1 MRNWLRSPTLL
12 KLFVGQHVVNGLS
25 VAVTVVAVAAAATAV
40 LGFAVGL
47 VATLGAVS
55 ASISDFPAPWRVK
68 ARTML
73 VGFSLALA
81 ATSLMQLAGGSNLT
95 EILAVGFIGFCAGM
109 VSAFGRW
116 ALSLSAQLLIPM
128 VLILGLPRTDFAAG
142 VRVEALF
149 AVGGLAYIGLALV
162 TTRLISIND
171 RRMMASECF
180 REFAAY
186 LRAIARFTDP
196 DIDLN
201 EVYGAL
207 IRQHAALSEQLQGA
221 RALLL
226 EQPRATPERTRLAAT
241 IAVLLDGF
249 DALIAAQCDLPQLR
263 DIAAARTLM
272 ARIGVAVRAAALDLQ
287 HLSLELLT
295 SARPSLP
302 PGHLLATD
310 AMRREAA
317 RVVAAGEASEAE
329 KAAIEATT
337 QRLLYAR
344 EQIRRLEL
352 ALCDDAAA
360 QAAIA
365 QTDLSAFEPH
375 RSYDL
380 RLLAEQLTP
389 DSQVFRFAV
398 RLSAA
403 LVAGAIIAVSLG
415 EAGHGNWVLLTTS
428 VIMRASYGWTR
439 KRRDDRILG
448 TLIGC
453 VIASLAT
460 PYLSV
465 GGLVVLLALALALA
479 HGFARSN
486 YRVTSVGAS
495 VMALI
500 TLHLIDPAQSAPVLT
515 RLADTMIGAAIAHL
529 FSHVWPRWEF
539 VEARPLVARLLSRIA
554 AFAEVALRSGAPTQS
569 YRLERRSLIEA
580 IAALADSAS
589 RMGGEPRA
597 TRRGL
602 EEAAAMLIAAYVVAA
617 NISAMRL
624 AKRVSEG
631 AAAEEAAAAAESA
644 RRWLAATLA
653 APDAVEA
660 ENEAEDVAAPPAIK
674 KATLALLAAAR
685 AYRRASTSG

>member
-12 KLFVGQHVVNGLS
+12 KLFVGQHIVNGLT
-25 VAVTVVAVAAAATAV
+25 VAITVVAVAAVASAL
-40 LGFAVGL
+40 LGYEVGL
-47 VATLGAVS
+47 VAALGAVS

-81 ATSLMQLAGGSNLT
+81 STILMQLAGGSNLT

-116 ALSLSAQLLIPM
+116 ALSLSAQLLVPM
-128 VLILGLPRTDFAAG
+128 VFILGVPRADFAAG
-142 VRVEALF
+142 IRVEALF
-149 AVGGLAYIGLALV
+149 AIGGLAYIGLALIA
-162 TTRLISIND
+162 TQLISANE
-171 RRMMASECF
+171 RRMVASECF
-180 REFAAY
+180 REFATY

-196 DIDLN
+196 DVDLN
-201 EVYGAL
+201 EVYGAV

-221 RALLL
+221 RALLF
-226 EQPRATPERTRLAAT
+226 ERPRATRERLRLAAT
-241 IAVLLDGF
+241 IAVLLDSF
-249 DALIAAQCDLPQLR
+249 DAVIAAQCDLPGLR
-263 DIAAARTLM
+263 DVAAARVLM

-302 PGHLLATD
+302 PGHALATD

-317 RVVAAGEASEAE
+317 RVVAVGDASEAE
-329 KAAIEATT
+329 KAAIQVTM
-337 QRLLYAR
+337 QRLLYTR
-344 EQIRRLEL
+344 EQIHRFEL
-352 ALCDDAAA
+352 TLSDDAAA
-360 QAAIA
+360 EAAIA

-375 RSYDL
+375 RSYAL
-380 RLLAEQLTP
+380 RLLTAQFTP
-389 DSQVFRFAV
+389 DSQVLRFAV

-403 LVAGAIIAVSLG
+403 LVAGAVVAVSLG

-439 KRRDDRILG
+439 KRRDDRIVG

-453 VIASLAT
+453 VIASLAV

-465 GGLVVLLALALALA
+465 GGLVVLLAFALALA

-495 VMALI
+495 VMALVS
-500 TLHLIDPAQSAPVLT
+500 LHLINPMVSAPVLT

-539 VEARPLVARLLSRIA
+539 VEAPPLVARLLSRIA
-554 AFAEVALRSGAPTQS
+554 AFAEVALNSAAPAQS
-569 YRLERRSLIEA
+569 YRLQRRSLIEA
-580 IAALADSAS
+580 IAALSDSAS

-602 EEAAAMLIAAYVVAA
+602 EESAAMLIAAYIVAA

-624 AKRVSEG
+624 AVRISEG
-631 AAAEEAAAAAESA
+631 DTAEGARATAESA
-644 RRWLAATLA
+644 RRWLVATLA
-653 APDAVEA
+653 APDAAEPKSEIEA
-660 ENEAEDVAAPPAIK
+660 GPATPAIEK
-674 KATLALLAAAR
+674 PTLALLAAAR
-685 AYRRASTSG
+685 AYRRASVAG